1 MKRLVMIVV
10 VVGLFYPCS
19 TSAQERP
26 IEIAAGLAGL
36 AITTTG
42 GDMFLSFNGV
52 NGFGVLVGIPAG
64 ERISVEPI
72 VDFNFTGGAGVSL
85 LVANLGVG
93 LPVHFGSNGIRD
105 GFFVRPGAGVQI
117 VSADARGSRESVSQ
131 FAIGLDV
138 GTKIPVLERLAVRV
152 QGGIAYAFENDT
164 VLDAFEVRGIVLLSF
179 FTR

>member
-1 MKRLVMIVV
+1 MKRLAMIVV
-10 VVGLFYPCS
+10 VVGLFYPRS
-19 TSAQERP
+19 ISAQERP
-26 IEIAAGLAGL
+26 IEIAAGLAVLG
-36 AITTTG
+36 ITTTG
-42 GDMFLSFNGV
+42 GDTFLSFNGI
-52 NGFGVLVGIPAG
+52 NGVGVLVGIPVG
-64 ERISVEPI
+64 ERISVEPTF
-72 VDFNFTGGAGVSL
+72 DFDFIGGAGLSF

-117 VSADARGSRESVSQ
+117 VSADASGFSESVSQ

-152 QGGIAYAFENDT
+152 QGGIAYAFANDT
-164 VLDAFEVRGIVLLSF
+164 FDDAFGVSGSVLLSF